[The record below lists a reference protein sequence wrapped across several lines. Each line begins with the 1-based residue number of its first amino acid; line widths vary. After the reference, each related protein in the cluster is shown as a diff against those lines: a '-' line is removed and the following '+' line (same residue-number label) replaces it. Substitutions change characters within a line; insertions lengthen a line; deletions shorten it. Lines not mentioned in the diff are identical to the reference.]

1 MTTSPRKNKSNPK
14 INLNQ
19 KSQADK
25 GNQPESHVHKHA
37 VLITGASGFIGRPLT
52 KKLAESGHT
61 VVSMYRHAIPEALQ
75 NIYPVCSNL
84 SNVDLLAVPLRGVD
98 TVIHL
103 AWDNSYLSTGEA
115 SSENSASY
123 TASQERAGGSSLA
136 ESVKPSEKYDNL
148 SCLKNLIAAMEQSK
162 AKRLIFLSAIGSHR
176 KSKHRFLREKFIA
189 EGLVINSQ
197 IEEKIVIRT
206 SLVYGG
212 DSGSKDP
219 FVESIRDLLSYP
231 AITPIPYPKLAL
243 RPTHIDDLLSYVM
256 ERITENPGSGS
267 RLIDFCGDEEV
278 TTEELVKLCLQR
290 EDQGAKIPIK
300 GSLGQSLLY
309 LFEKSTSHPSSQPTI
324 RQYLSVEHESQNLE
338 NRHQERYQKV
348 RPKPRSLRDCFGR

>member
-1 MTTSPRKNKSNPK
+1 MTTPTRKKKSDPK
-14 INLNQ
+14 KNFERR
-19 KSQADK
+19 SQSKD
-25 GNQPESHVHKHA
+25 GQPDSHVHNHA

-52 KKLAESGHT
+52 KKLAEGGHT

-103 AWDNSYLSTGEA
+103 AWDNSYLSTSDS
-115 SSENSASY
+115 SSESSSSY
-123 TASQERAGGSSLA
+123 STSDERAGGSSFA
-136 ESVKPSEKYDNL
+136 ESAKPSEKYDNL

-197 IEEKIVIRT
+197 IEEKVVIRT

-212 DSGSKDP
+212 ASGGKDP
-219 FVESIRDLLSYP
+219 FVKSIRDLLSYP

-243 RPTHIDDLLSYVM
+243 RPTHIDDLLSYVV
-256 ERITENPGSGS
+256 ECITEKPGLGS
-267 RLIDFCGDEEV
+267 RLIDLCGDEEV
-278 TTEELVKLCLQR
+278 TTEELVKLCLRR

-300 GSLGQSLLY
+300 GSIGQSLLY
-309 LFEKSTSHPSSQPTI
+309 LLEKSTSHPSSQPTI
-324 RQYLSVEHESQNLE
+324 RQYLSVEHESQTHE
-338 NRHQERYQKV
+338 NRHEGRYQKV

>member
-1 MTTSPRKNKSNPK
+1 MTNSTRRKKSDPKKSLEKKTPRDKAG
-14 INLNQ
+14 
-19 KSQADK
+19 QAEK
-25 GNQPESHVHKHA
+25 HVHNHA

-52 KKLAESGHT
+52 KKLAEGGHT

-103 AWDNSYLSTGEA
+103 AWDNSFLSTSDS
-115 SSENSASY
+115 SSESSSSLS
-123 TASQERAGGSSLA
+123 TSHERLGGSSLA
-136 ESVKPSEKYDNL
+136 ESVKHSEKYDNL
-148 SCLKNLIAAMEQSK
+148 SCLKNLIAAMEQSQ

-212 DSGSKDP
+212 DGGNKDP
-219 FVESIRDLLSYP
+219 FVKSIRDLLSYP

-243 RPTHIDDLLSYVM
+243 RPTHIDDLLSYMM
-256 ERITENPGSGS
+256 ECVTEKQGSGS
-267 RLIDFCGDEEV
+267 RLIDLCGDEEI

-300 GSLGQSLLY
+300 GSIGQSLLY
-309 LFEKSTSHPSSQPTI
+309 LLEKSTSHPSSQPSI
-324 RQYLSVEHESQNLE
+324 RQYLSVEYESQNRDK
-338 NRHQERYQKV
+338 RHDGRYQKV
-348 RPKPRSLRDCFGR
+348 RPKLRSLRDCFGR